1 MNSSEAKD
9 SRIKAFIPDDIFVW
23 LSADIISE
31 AKGVYTVEITDPD
44 FDTTAAV
51 TVSSKGG
58 ATTPTITNPR
68 YREVTSKQ
76 LTSLGLTA
84 LPLDNVDTP
93 DVGVDDLTILNYLHE
108 ASILEN
114 LRRRFTNFLPYTY
127 TGEICVAIN
136 PYKWITGLYMTDLMD
151 EHTDKLR

>member
-9 SRIKAFIPDDIFVW
+9 SRIKAFIPDDNFVW

-93 DVGVDDLTILNYLHE
+93 DVGVDDLTI
-108 ASILEN
+108 SPILQN
-114 LRRRFTNFLPYTY
+114 TSFAHISTSTIR
-127 TGEICVAIN
+127 
-136 PYKWITGLYMTDLMD
+136 
-151 EHTDKLR
+151 